1 MDKKHRKWHPMFDS
15 YFESAVFD
23 HGHDVE
29 VLREIMLYR
38 VDDLNLITKFHN
50 AARWLNSDKVKK
62 YFQERIKF
70 YNEKDSLFE

>member
-1 MDKKHRKWHPMFDS
+1 MDKKYRKWHPMFDS

-38 VDDLNLITKFHN
+38 VDDLDLISRLGIPIEELKEQI
-50 AARWLNSDKVKK
+50 SEMEKK
-62 YFQERIKF
+62 SYFLILK
-70 YNEKDSLFE
+70 KK